1 MASFATRSLVLLFL
15 SAAITSACEAP
26 RSGMEAS
33 TASVTVTQF
42 ADVPVP
48 AGMTLRDSYHQSHS
62 LQLGDYRYGDF
73 VYTGSLGL
81 DTAAAFMLERMAR
94 HSWELVGSEK
104 PNSFEQTLRFRR
116 GSYWVE
122 CSLRKPDVLTEM
134 RIKVRTAEEDPTQ
147 AGVHR

>member
-1 MASFATRSLVLLFL
+1 MAPIATRGLVLLCL
-15 SAAITSACEAP
+15 SAALSSACEAP
-26 RSGMEAS
+26 RPGMEAS
-33 TASVTVTQF
+33 TSSVTVTQF

-73 VYTGSLGL
+73 LYTGSIGVE
-81 DTAAAFMLERMAR
+81 TAASFMLERMPR

-116 GSYWVE
+116 GSYWME

-147 AGVHR
+147 AEARR